1 MSDSKYLVFPHAM
14 VGGMTNLLMELE
26 IRVILADLADRTLVS
41 INKIPCSPM
50 PDDHLYGRYRS
61 ATMLDLF
68 DFPVKHIGLTKLYK
82 NGFKDLYVLPWQG
95 ECASQAY
102 FVHSDNNQ
110 FDETVVNAFKENRQ
124 HQWAFPDNDVDTWCA
139 MNQQRTF
146 CSYSYF
152 FLAPESIKRRIRK
165 TISRIQPKAVYLNLA
180 KKIANNLS
188 QYNAIHVRRGDFKEW
203 WVKVPT
209 PKEVLANILPIMPTD
224 MPLIICTDNSKD
236 EMFFASILKAYPKAI
251 FIDDY
256 IMNEYKAELK
266 NLPFD
271 DATVIALLSSLVT
284 SDSQCFAGS
293 IFSTFTSSIHRRR
306 LFKDA
311 SSPILFTSNPYG
323 DEVLMENAE
332 FKESKAGHFSWNRL
346 ALPNPPEARAN
357 AWLREWPEAVK

>member
-165 TISRIQPKAVYLNLA
+165 SHLLWLRFMLLLFMLLLLGHQFIGLDLEHGLEP
-180 KKIANNLS
+180 
-188 QYNAIHVRRGDFKEW
+188 
-203 WVKVPT
+203 
-209 PKEVLANILPIMPTD
+209 
-224 MPLIICTDNSKD
+224 C
-236 EMFFASILKAYPKAI
+236 FF
-251 FIDDY
+251 
-256 IMNEYKAELK
+256 
-266 NLPFD
+266 
-271 DATVIALLSSLVT
+271 
-284 SDSQCFAGS
+284 
-293 IFSTFTSSIHRRR
+293 SSIR
-306 LFKDA
+306 LERTQDNFEK
-311 SSPILFTSNPYG
+311 
-323 DEVLMENAE
+323 
-332 FKESKAGHFSWNRL
+332 
-346 ALPNPPEARAN
+346 
-357 AWLREWPEAVK
+357 